1 MAAAE
6 DPPLA
11 EVAWRMRAL
20 ETTVGKLDAR
30 TSESLAALSAQVAS
44 LAFVRVDLYE
54 SEKAAFGRDLA
65 ALHRE
70 LDEVRTLVKMA
81 LGGIVSMLFGGVAT
95 VLIAIAR
102 GG

>member
-1 MAAAE
+1 MPPPD

-44 LAFVRVDLYE
+44 LSFVRVDLYE
-54 SEKAAFGRDLA
+54 SERAAMGREMAGLR
-65 ALHRE
+65 RE

-81 LGGIVSMLFGGVAT
+81 LGGIVTTLFGGVAT